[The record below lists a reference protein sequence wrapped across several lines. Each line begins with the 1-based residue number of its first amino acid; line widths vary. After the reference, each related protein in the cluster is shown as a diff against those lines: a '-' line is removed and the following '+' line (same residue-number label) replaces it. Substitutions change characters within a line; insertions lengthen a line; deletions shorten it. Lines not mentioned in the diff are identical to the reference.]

1 MQIKGL
7 LAEKERLS
15 EENRQRVDMADND
28 MERLKV
34 LEIKLS

>member
-7 LAEKERLS
+7 LAEKERLC

-28 MERLKV
+28 MERVKV
-34 LEIKLS
+34 LEVKLS